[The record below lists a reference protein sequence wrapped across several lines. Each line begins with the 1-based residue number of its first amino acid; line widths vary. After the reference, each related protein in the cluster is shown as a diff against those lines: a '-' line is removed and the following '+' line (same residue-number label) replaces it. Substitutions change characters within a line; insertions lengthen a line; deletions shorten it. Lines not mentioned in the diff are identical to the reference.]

1 MRQEVNFLE
10 REIKGK
16 LELKKKNLKLSKL
29 NERYRVKR
37 RKLKTVIE
45 ELKQRMLVKSAK
57 IRRYQ
62 QKIENLDN
70 VEFFI
75 LKYVKFNGDGV
86 RPSNVLNDKR
96 SKRFWVNICSIGKG
110 PT

>member
-1 MRQEVNFLE
+1 M
-10 REIKGK
+10 
-16 LELKKKNLKLSKL
+16 SKL

-86 RPSNVLNDKR
+86 RPSNAPNDER
-96 SKRFWVNICSIGKG
+96 SKRFWG
-110 PT
+110 

>member
-1 MRQEVNFLE
+1 MR
-10 REIKGK
+10 
-16 LELKKKNLKLSKL
+16 KL

-62 QKIENLDN
+62 QKLENLDN

-75 LKYVKFNGDGV
+75 LKHVKFNGDGM
-86 RPSNVLNDKR
+86 RPSNVLNDER
-96 SKRFWVNICSIGKG
+96 SKRFWGNICSIGKG

>member
-1 MRQEVNFLE
+1 M
-10 REIKGK
+10 
-16 LELKKKNLKLSKL
+16 KKKKLKLSQL

-96 SKRFWVNICSIGKG
+96 SKRFWGNICSIGKG